1 MFAVRGILEGLK
13 RWPGRVLG
21 SALLLVLL
29 LSIALMQLRVSVGW
43 GQQTVG
49 RALFG
54 TGIFVLTPFGL
65 ARPFVNAFVKSLK
78 PAVLLDICISVVL
91 WMC

>member
-65 ARPFVNAFVKSLK
+65 ARPFVKSLK